1 MRGAP
6 HLGQILMES
15 SLLLSARHG
24 EDWGLG
30 FARFLRGSQHW
41 CQSVVVRSWN
51 DKWFQK
57 YWTHF
62 FFIYFFFFTTY
73 TSIKLIFF
81 EKVLLFFFLSRCI
94 SIMAVSRLTHWFLDQ
109 IRSELAFSFLPS
121 FDRFNS
127 NQTMINRHLMSV
139 QIQLEPFPQETNYLC
154 RCSSEQSQ

>member
-41 CQSVVVRSWN
+41 CQSVVVRSCEMIN
-51 DKWFQK
+51 GFKNIE
-57 YWTHF
+57 HLF
-62 FFIYFFFFTTY
+62 FFFFFTTY

-81 EKVLLFFFLSRCI
+81 EKVLLFFLSRCI
-94 SIMAVSRLTHWFLDQ
+94 SIMAVFRLTHWFLDQ

-127 NQTMINRHLMSV
+127 NQTMINRHLMSL

-154 RCSSEQSQ
+154 QCSSEQSQ

>member
-6 HLGQILMES
+6 HLGQILVES

-57 YWTHF
+57 YWTP
-62 FFIYFFFFTTY
+62 FFFFTTY

-81 EKVLLFFFLSRCI
+81 EMVLGSFFFFLSRCI
-94 SIMAVSRLTHWFLDQ
+94 SIMAVFRLTHWFLDQ
-109 IRSELAFSFLPS
+109 IRSELAFSSLPS

-127 NQTMINRHLMSV
+127 NQTMINRHLMSL

>member
-1 MRGAP
+1 
-6 HLGQILMES
+6 MES

-57 YWTHF
+57 YWTP
-62 FFIYFFFFTTY
+62 FFFF
-73 TSIKLIFF
+73 FF
-81 EKVLLFFFLSRCI
+81 YNLYLNQTDFLWDGSWVFFFFLSRCI
-94 SIMAVSRLTHWFLDQ
+94 SIMAVFRLTHWFLDQ
-109 IRSELAFSFLPS
+109 IRSELVFSSLHS

-127 NQTMINRHLMSV
+127 NQTMINRHLMSL

>member
-6 HLGQILMES
+6 HLGQILVES

-30 FARFLRGSQHW
+30 FARFLCGSQHW

-57 YWTHF
+57 YWTPF
-62 FFIYFFFFTTY
+62 FFSFLQ
-73 TSIKLIFF
+73 LIPQSNWFSF
-81 EKVLLFFFLSRCI
+81 RWFLGLFFFFLSRCI
-94 SIMAVSRLTHWFLDQ
+94 SIMAVFRLTHWFLDQ
-109 IRSELAFSFLPS
+109 IRSEMALSFLPS

>member
-6 HLGQILMES
+6 HLGQILVES

-41 CQSVVVRSWN
+41 CQSVVVRSCD

-57 YWTHF
+57 YWTPFLF
-62 FFIYFFFFTTY
+62 FFYNLSLNQTDFLF
-73 TSIKLIFF
+73 S
-81 EKVLLFFFLSRCI
+81 EKVFFFLSRCI
-94 SIMAVSRLTHWFLDQ
+94 SVMAVFRLTHWFLDQ
-109 IRSELAFSFLPS
+109 IRSELAFSFLHS

-127 NQTMINRHLMSV
+127 NQTMINRHLMSLQV
-139 QIQLEPFPQETNYLC
+139 QLEPFPQETNYLC